1 MLLQRYAATRH
12 ICRATS
18 TLPWAVTRFGKGP
31 GRKEARTREE
41 LDGRGLTASKLIL
54 VHDRREQDWVG
65 TEQSYQCPM
74 S

>member
-1 MLLQRYAATRH
+1 MTH
-12 ICRATS
+12 
-18 TLPWAVTRFGKGP
+18 FGKGP

-54 VHDRREQDWVG
+54 VRDRREQDWVG
-65 TEQSYQCPM
+65 TEQLYQCPM